1 MKKYLIVLAAAVVAL
16 ASCKPGGESGSKYT
30 KISFKES
37 ALELAI
43 GETAKLKVLY
53 EPTTLDAPA
62 CKWATSDTL
71 VVLVDQNGN
80 IEAVGNGE
88 ANITATYVE
97 GETTL
102 KAVCQITVLPYEA
115 TWAPNSTV
123 YYFPSTKSE
132 KPVSDTTIVY
142 KSESTGN
149 SYTCK
154 LYSIDLCIPT
164 DVIIPGDEDGAG
176 HYIFVKASIPF
187 IESSTSG
194 QYIGESYDLAFR
206 IAEDFNNLDFGAEA
220 GSLDP
225 AIIGEVWQAYFEA
238 IDAGTQPSFDRDL
251 YLTGAKG
258 AHLRSAIVTSEGSI
272 SSYPWYDAIVTGGY
286 YQAVYDPETEELTA
300 DYQLKVDWC
309 AGALGT
315 GLALNEEA
323 QSYSEALAKPYA
335 LDLETYIYED
345 GEHGQPY
352 AAAAP
357 KRVRANKDTKGMI
370 NLGKVEKLELVK
382 YKELKK

>member
-16 ASCKPGGESGSKYT
+16 ASCKTGGESGSKYT

-123 YYFPSTKSE
+123 YYFPDTKSAA
-132 KPVSDTTIVY
+132 PVSDTTIVY
-142 KSESTGN
+142 TSQSTGTT
-149 SYTCK
+149 YTCK
-154 LYSIDLCIPT
+154 LYSVDLCILT

-194 QYIGESYDLAFR
+194 EYIGEPWDLLFG
-206 IAEDFNNLDFGAEA
+206 IVEDYNNTEFGAEA

-238 IDAGTQPSFDRDL
+238 VDAETQPSFDRDL

-258 AHLRSAIVTSEGSI
+258 AHLRSAVVTSEGI
-272 SSYPWYDAIVTGGY
+272 SSYPWYDAIITGGY
-286 YQAVYDPETEELTA
+286 YQTVYDAETEELTA

-335 LDLETYIYED
+335 LDLESYIYVT

-352 AAAAP
+352 EPVAAP
-357 KRVRANKDTKGMI
+357 RKVRANKDTKGMI

-382 YKELKK
+382 YKEVKK

>member
-43 GETAKLKVLY
+43 GETAKLKVLH

-132 KPVSDTTIVY
+132 APVSDTTIVY
-142 KSESTGN
+142 ETKKAT
-149 SYTCK
+149 YTCK
-154 LYSIDLCIPT
+154 LYSVELCIPS

-176 HYIFVKASIPF
+176 DYIFVTASIPF

-194 QYIGESYDLAFR
+194 EYIGEPWDLAFQ
-206 IAEDFNNLDFGAEA
+206 IAEDYDKTPYGVEA
-220 GSLDP
+220 GSLNP

-238 IDAGTQPSFDRDL
+238 IDAGTQPSFDKDL
-251 YLTGAKG
+251 YATGAKG
-258 AHLRSAIVTSEGSI
+258 AHLRAAIVQDGSI
-272 SSYPWYDAIVTGGY
+272 SSYPWFDAIITGGVFY
-286 YQAVYDPETEELTA
+286 TDYNEEQETVAV
-300 DYQLKVDWC
+300 YQLKVDWC
-309 AGALGT
+309 AGVLGT

-335 LDLETYIYED
+335 LDLESYIYED

-382 YKELKK
+382 YKEVKK

>member
-123 YYFPSTKSE
+123 YYFPDTKSAA
-132 KPVSDTTIVY
+132 PVSDTTIVY
-142 KSESTGN
+142 TSQSTGTT
-149 SYTCK
+149 YTCK
-154 LYSIDLCIPT
+154 LYSVDLCILT

-194 QYIGESYDLAFR
+194 EYIGEPWDLLFG
-206 IAEDFNNLDFGAEA
+206 IVEDYNNTEFGAEA

-225 AIIGEVWQAYFEA
+225 AIIGQVWQAYFEA
-238 IDAGTQPSFDRDL
+238 VDAGTQPSFDRDL

-258 AHLRSAIVTSEGSI
+258 AHLRSAIVTSEGI
-272 SSYPWYDAIVTGGY
+272 SSYPWYDAIITGGY
-286 YQAVYDPETEELTA
+286 YQTVYDAETEELTA

-335 LDLETYIYED
+335 LDLESYIYVT

-352 AAAAP
+352 EPVAAP
-357 KRVRANKDTKGMI
+357 RKVRANKDTKGMI

-382 YKELKK
+382 YKEVKK